1 MKKNKYIRFL
11 VFLIANFSA
20 LGIGS
25 WLMNNGP
32 KTDWYLSLNKA
43 PWTPPGWVFGV
54 AWTSIM
60 LLYSIYMTKLSFQCA
75 FLNKKLI
82 ALYSL
87 QWVLNVGWNYVF
99 FNQHFT
105 SVGLVVITLLWL
117 LVGYFTVKFIK
128 KTKWITVA
136 ILPYLVWMT
145 IATSLNLYI
154 VLNN

>member
-32 KTDWYLSLNKA
+32 QTDWYLSLNKA

-60 LLYSIYMTKLSFQCA
+60 LLFSIYMTQLSFQCA
-75 FLNKKLI
+75 FVNKKI
-82 ALYSL
+82 VALYSL
-87 QWVLNVGWNYVF
+87 QWMLNVGWNYAF
-99 FNQHFT
+99 FNQRLLEL
-105 SVGLVVITLLWL
+105 GLFVIVMLWL
-117 LVGYFTVKFIK
+117 LVGYFTVAYFK
-128 KTKWITVA
+128 KVRWYTLC
-136 ILPYLVWMT
+136 ILPYLLWMT